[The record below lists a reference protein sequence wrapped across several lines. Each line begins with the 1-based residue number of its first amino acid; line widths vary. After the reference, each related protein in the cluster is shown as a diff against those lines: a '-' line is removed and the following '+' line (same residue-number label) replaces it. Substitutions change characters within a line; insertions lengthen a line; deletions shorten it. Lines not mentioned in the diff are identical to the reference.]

1 MEETKE
7 TFKVIDESC
16 RRCIITLEH
25 MAELIIIG
33 CIEKKKLKVIVIK
46 I

>member
-33 CIEKKKLKVIVIK
+33 CIEKKLKVIVIK